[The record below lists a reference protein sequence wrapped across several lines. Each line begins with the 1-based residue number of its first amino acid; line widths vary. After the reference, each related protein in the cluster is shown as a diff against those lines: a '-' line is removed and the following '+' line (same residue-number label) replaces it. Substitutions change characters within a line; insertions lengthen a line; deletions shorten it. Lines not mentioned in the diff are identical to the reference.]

1 MISAQYVDGLEFRIK
16 ELIAQNHELALD
28 RDGWRHKAENME
40 KLYWE
45 VRGSNAL
52 YLVKW
57 LHREFTHLN
66 RKLSKD
72 EQL

>member
-1 MISAQYVDGLEFRIK
+1 MISAQYVDGLELRIK
-16 ELIAQNHELALD
+16 ELTEQNKELTLD
-28 RDGWRHKAENME
+28 RDGWKHKAECME

-57 LHREFTHLN
+57 LHKEFTHLN